1 MRGRKG
7 GSSGTGSGPD
17 PAATVA
23 RAQSLDVWGPYSSVW
38 TVSDDAL
45 VAGLAAGDQDAASA
59 FVRRFQR
66 RVFGLARTIV
76 IDDRAAEDIAQEAFV
91 RAWKH
96 AAAYDPRR
104 GSVAGWL
111 LTITRNLAID
121 AIRVRRPIA
130 FDPSAMLG
138 FDVPATDREPP
149 EAALLSEDTDRLR
162 TALARLPEEQCRAI
176 VLSGLLGYTA
186 REVGEM
192 EDIPLGTAKTRIR
205 TALIR
210 LRAVLVSEEHTE

>member
-1 MRGRKG
+1 MW
-7 GSSGTGSGPD
+7 S
-17 PAATVA
+17 
-23 RAQSLDVWGPYSSVW
+23 
-38 TVSDDAL
+38 VSDDAL
-45 VAGLAAGDQDAASA
+45 VAGLATGDQEAAAA

-66 RVFGLARTIV
+66 RVYGLARTIV
-76 IDDRAAEDIAQEAFV
+76 PDDRAAEDIAQEAFV

-96 AAAYDPRR
+96 AAAFDPRR
-104 GSVAGWL
+104 GSVVSWL

-121 AIRVRRPIA
+121 AVRVRRPVA
-130 FDPSAMLG
+130 FDP
-138 FDVPATDREPP
+138 D
-149 EAALLSEDTDRLR
+149 ALLALDPVADGRDLADLAQLGDDTDRLR
-162 TALARLPEEQCRAI
+162 AALVGLPEDQRRAI

-210 LRAVLVSEEHTE
+210 LRTALVTEERTE